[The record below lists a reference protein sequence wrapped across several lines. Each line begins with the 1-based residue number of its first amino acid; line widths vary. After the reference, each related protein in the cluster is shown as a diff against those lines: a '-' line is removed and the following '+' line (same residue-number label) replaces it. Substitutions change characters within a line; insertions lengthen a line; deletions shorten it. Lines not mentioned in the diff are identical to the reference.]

1 MADQN
6 TERGKMSSCC
16 FEKMPEMMR
25 NMMSKKGG
33 SCCSLAETMAEM
45 MTECCPGR
53 TEKGGPAEKQDQDA
67 PK

>member
-6 TERGKMSSCC
+6 TEKTKMSSDC
-16 FEKMPEMMR
+16 FAKIPEMMR

-33 SCCSLAETMAEM
+33 SCCPCTETLSAM
-45 MTECCPGR
+45 MQECCPGR
-53 TEKGGPAEKQDQDA
+53 TEKESTVEKQGQDA

>member
-6 TERGKMSSCC
+6 TDPSKKSSGC
-16 FEKMPEMMR
+16 FAGMPEMMR

-45 MTECCPGR
+45 MPKCCAVR
-53 TEKGGPAEKQDQDA
+53 TEKENPTEKPDQEA